1 MARWLAPVA
10 GLIALSPALA
20 VADDAA
26 YCQALSA
33 LARKF
38 VGGAGGDGG
47 SAPDLG
53 TIGAIEDCRKGNYAR
68 GIPYLEKRLRDSR
81 VTLPART

>member
-1 MARWLAPVA
+1 MTRWLAPLA
-10 GLIALSPALA
+10 GLIVLSPSFAL
-20 VADDAA
+20 ADDAS
-26 YCQALSA
+26 YCRDLSA

-38 VGGAGGDGG
+38 VGGSGGDGG

-53 TIGAIEDCRKGNYAR
+53 TTGAIDDCRKGNYAR

-81 VTLPART
+81 VTLPPRS

>member
-1 MARWLAPVA
+1 MTRWLARIA
-10 GLIALSPALA
+10 GLIALWPAFA
-20 VADDAA
+20 AADDAA
-26 YCQALSA
+26 YCQALSQ

-47 SAPDLG
+47 SAPDLS
-53 TIGAIEDCRKGNYAR
+53 TIGAIEDCRKGNYAK

-81 VTLPART
+81 VTLPARS